1 MNYSCWLRIRT
12 PLYLLALLF
21 PLVLLPLMVAYASEA
36 SPQTD
41 AAVAIEARP
50 IECWWKT
57 DKTSVHVAEQ
67 FRLTLTCRIVQSNR
81 VSVIPAFS
89 QLDPGAIQLAP
100 FEVLDGVRHEDIYAG
115 IWRYFQYQYTLRLIT
130 EDAFGQDIPIP
141 PLSVAYNIQM
151 EQAGTAQ
158 QGRERTH
165 LLPVLPMRIIS
176 LVPNL
181 TSDIR
186 DVSTETFADIM
197 AREKRATRAMVAA
210 VVCFSFAAV
219 CLMLAAVRVMSRYQ
233 ARRPVAARLM
243 SPAMLA
249 HGSFKELQKAQA
261 AIADSGWSAE
271 FLGRA
276 LAACRVAAAV
286 AMEKPV
292 AQQLATGGATAR
304 DGQLL
309 LSKGL
314 LARRNVV
321 VSGAATPQSIL
332 RWLTA
337 PARGRRTIRAAVLL
351 PEIRELLVVFSS
363 ARYGRS
369 DELDNATLQRSL
381 TRAIEV
387 LRRLRLAV
395 LWPAWKAK
403 GEGGSAAYPGAAV
416 WSR

>member
-1 MNYSCWLRIRT
+1 MKYSSWLRIRG
-12 PLYLLALLF
+12 PLSLLAALF
-21 PLVLLPLMVAYASEA
+21 PLVTASASAAPLQA
-36 SPQTD
+36 D
-41 AAVAIEARP
+41 AAVEIEARP

-57 DKTSVHVAEQ
+57 DKTGVHVAEQ

-89 QLDPGAIQLAP
+89 QLEPGAVQLAP
-100 FEVLDGVRHEDIYAG
+100 FEVLDGVRHEDITAG
-115 IWRYFQYQYTLRLIT
+115 IWRYFQYQYTLRLIA

-151 EQAGTAQ
+151 EQDGTAQ
-158 QGRERTH
+158 QGRERTY
-165 LLPVLPMRIIS
+165 LLPVLPIRIVS

-186 DVSTETFADIM
+186 DVSSETFADIM

-210 VVCFSFAAV
+210 IVCFSFAAV
-219 CLMLAAVRVMSRYQ
+219 CLMLAAAKLMSRYR
-233 ARRPVAARLM
+233 ARRPVAARLL
-243 SPAMLA
+243 SAGMLV
-249 HGSFKELQKAQA
+249 HGSLKQLQKVQA
-261 AIADSGWSAE
+261 ATAGSGWTPES
-271 FLGRA
+271 LGRA

-314 LARRNVV
+314 LTRQSVL
-321 VSGAATPQSIL
+321 VSGAATPQSIS
-332 RWLTA
+332 RWLAA
-337 PARGRRTIRAAVLL
+337 PASRRAPIRAAVLL
-351 PEIRELLVVFSS
+351 PEIRELLVVFSN

-369 DELDNATLQRSL
+369 EELDNATLQRSL

-387 LRRLRLAV
+387 LQRLRFAV
-395 LWPAWKAK
+395 LWPAWKAN
-403 GEGGSAAYPGAAV
+403 GQGRTAAYPGAVV